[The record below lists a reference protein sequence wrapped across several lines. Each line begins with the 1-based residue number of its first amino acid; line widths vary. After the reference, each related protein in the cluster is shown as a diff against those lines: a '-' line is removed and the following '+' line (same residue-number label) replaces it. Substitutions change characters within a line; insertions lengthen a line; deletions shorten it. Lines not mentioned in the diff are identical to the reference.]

1 MFRVLITDNL
11 SKAGLQILEQTPGI
25 EVVNKSVGSLEEL
38 RKELAQADGI
48 IVRSATKLPAA
59 ALEGQTRLKVIVRA
73 GVGVDTIDLA
83 SATRQGI
90 IVMNT
95 PAGNTTSTA
104 ELTVAM
110 LMAMARHIGP
120 ASQSVREGKW
130 DRKSYTGVQLAGKTI
145 AIIGLGRI
153 GLSVAKR
160 AQGLEMKVLGYD
172 PFLSNERAA
181 ELGIELY
188 RDIDQMIP
196 KCDFLTVHTPA
207 TPETLGMINA
217 ARLASMKKGVRLVN
231 CARGGIIDENAL
243 ADAIEAGHVAG
254 AAVDVFTNE
263 PIKPEDRLPK
273 LKQVLCTPHLGA
285 STDEA
290 QEQVAIEAA
299 ELITAF
305 LVRNEIRSAVNMTSI
320 SSSEMQLVKPY
331 LDLSYRLG
339 LLLAQL
345 SQGKAIRGAK
355 IQLRGEAAAKPVKL
369 LSNAFTTGLMEVALD
384 SGVNIVNAEVV
395 AKDRGLNIATSTEA
409 KAGAFSTLVTA
420 TIVTD
425 DGELSASGTM
435 FGTEFLRLVK
445 LDNYQMDAY
454 LDGLMFVY
462 RHRDVP
468 GLIGAIGTAL
478 GKHNINI
485 SCMALGREQSAPGGK
500 SIAILNLDNEPS
512 AAVIAE
518 IQAHP
523 DVTGVQLVKLPKA
536 GASLPQ
542 LGI

>member
-207 TPETLGMINA
+207 TPETLGMITA

>member
-1 MFRVLITDNL
+1 MPRVLITDNL
-11 SKAGLQILEQTPGI
+11 SKAGLKILEQTPGI
-25 EVVNKSVGSLEEL
+25 EIVNKSVSSLEEL
-38 RKELAQADGI
+38 RAELANADGI
-48 IVRSATKLPAA
+48 IVRSATKLTAA

-83 SATRQGI
+83 AATRQGI

-130 DRKSYTGVQLAGKTI
+130 DRKSYTGVQLAGKTLGV
-145 AIIGLGRI
+145 IGLGRI
-153 GLSVAKR
+153 GQCVAKR
-160 AQGLEMKVLGYD
+160 AQGLEMKIVGIE
-172 PFLSNERAA
+172 PFMSDERAA
-181 ELGIELY
+181 ELGIEIH
-188 RDIDQMIP
+188 RDIDQMLP

-217 ARLASMKKGVRLVN
+217 TRLASMKKGARIVN
-231 CARGGIIDENAL
+231 CARGGIVEENAL
-243 ADAIEAGHVAG
+243 ADAIEAGHIAG
-254 AAVDVFTNE
+254 AAIDVFVNE
-263 PIKPEDRLPK
+263 PLKPEDRLPK

-290 QEQVAIEAA
+290 QENVAVEAA

-305 LVRNEIRSAVNMTSI
+305 LVKNEISSAVNMTSI
-320 SSSEMQLVKPY
+320 SAAEMKSVKPY

-339 LLLAQL
+339 NLLAQL
-345 SQGKAIRGAK
+345 NQGKAIKGAK
-355 IQLRGEAAAKPVKL
+355 IQLRGEAASKPAKL
-369 LSNAFTTGLMEVALD
+369 LANAFTTGLMEAALD

-395 AKDRGLNIATSTEA
+395 AKDRGLSITTSTDA
-409 KAGAFSTLVTA
+409 RAGAFSTLVSA
-420 TIVTD
+420 TIETD
-425 DGELSASGTM
+425 GGELTASGTM

-454 LDGLMFVY
+454 LDGLMLVY

-468 GLIGAIGTAL
+468 GLIGAIGTTC
-478 GKHNINI
+478 GKHNVNI
-485 SCMALGREQSAPGGK
+485 SCMALGREQSTPGGK
-500 SIAILNLDNEPS
+500 SIAILNLDSAPS
-512 AAVIAE
+512 AAALAE
-518 IQAHP
+518 VAAHP
-523 DVTGVQLVKLPKA
+523 DVTGVQLVQLPKA
-536 GASLPQ
+536 GAALPR

>member
-83 SATRQGI
+83 AATRQGI

-160 AQGLEMKVLGYD
+160 AQGLEMKVMGYD

-196 KCDFLTVHTPA
+196 KCDFLTVHTPS

-243 ADAIEAGHVAG
+243 ADAIESGHVAG
-254 AAVDVFTNE
+254 AAVDVYTNE

-345 SQGKAIRGAK
+345 SQGKAISGVK
-355 IQLRGEAAAKPVKL
+355 IQLRGDAASKPAKL

-384 SGVNIVNAEVV
+384 SSVNIVNAEVV
-395 AKDRGLNIATSTEA
+395 AKDRGLSVATSTEA

-445 LDNYQMDAY
+445 LDNYQMEAY

-478 GKHNINI
+478 GKHNVNI

>member
-1 MFRVLITDNL
+1 MPRVLITDNL

-25 EVVNKSVGSLEEL
+25 EVVNKSVASLAEL
-38 RKELAQADGI
+38 RAELANADGI

-73 GVGVDTIDLA
+73 GVGVDTIDLTT
-83 SATRQGI
+83 ATRQGI
-90 IVMNT
+90 VVMNT

-104 ELTVAM
+104 ELTIAM

-130 DRKSYTGVQLAGKTI
+130 DRKSYTGVQLSGKTL
-145 AIIGLGRI
+145 AVIGLGRI

-160 AQGLEMKVLGYD
+160 AQGLEMKILGYD
-172 PFLSNERAA
+172 PFLSAEKAA

-188 RDIDQMIP
+188 RDIDAMIP

-207 TPETLGMINA
+207 TPETMGMINA

-243 ADAIEAGHVAG
+243 ADAIESGHVAA
-254 AAVDVFTNE
+254 AAVDVFTSE
-263 PIKPEDRLPK
+263 PPKPDDRLPK
-273 LKQVLCTPHLGA
+273 LKNVLCTPHLGA

-299 ELITAF
+299 ELITAY
-305 LVRNEIRSAVNMTSI
+305 LVKNEIRSAVNMTSI
-320 SSSEMQLVKPY
+320 SASEMQTVKPY

-345 SQGKAIRGAK
+345 SRGKAIKGAK
-355 IQLRGEAAAKPVKL
+355 IQLRGEAASKPAKL
-369 LSNAFTTGLMEVALD
+369 IANAFTTGLMDVALD

-395 AKDRGLNIATSTEA
+395 AKDRGLNISTSTEA
-409 KAGAFSTLVTA
+409 KAGAFSTLVSA
-420 TIVTD
+420 TIETEE
-425 DGELSASGTM
+425 GELTAAGTM
-435 FGTEFLRLVK
+435 FGHEFLRLVK

-454 LDGLMFVY
+454 LDGLMLVY

-468 GLIGAIGTAL
+468 GLIGAIGTTF
-478 GKHNINI
+478 GKHNVNI
-485 SCMALGREQSAPGGK
+485 SCMALGREQSAPGGNA
-500 SIAILNLDNEPS
+500 IAILNLDNQPS
-512 AAVIAE
+512 A
-518 IQAHP
+518 QALSEVSGHK
-523 DVTGVQLVKLPKA
+523 DVTGVQLVTLPKA
-536 GASLPQ
+536 GASLPR

>member
-1 MFRVLITDNL
+1 MLRVLITDNL

-38 RKELAQADGI
+38 RKELSQADGI

-59 ALEGQTRLKVIVRA
+59 TLEGQTRLKVIVRA

-104 ELTVAM
+104 ELTIAM

-160 AQGLEMKVLGYD
+160 AQGLEMKVMGYD
-172 PFLSNERAA
+172 PFLSTERAG

-243 ADAIEAGHVAG
+243 ADAIESGHVAG
-254 AAVDVFTNE
+254 AAVDVYTNE

-305 LVRNEIRSAVNMTSI
+305 LSRNEIRSAVNMTSI

-355 IQLRGEAAAKPVKL
+355 IQLRGEAAAKPAKL

-395 AKDRGLNIATSTEA
+395 AKDRGLNISTSTEA

-420 TIVTD
+420 TIQTD

-478 GKHNINI
+478 GKHNVNI

>member
-1 MFRVLITDNL
+1 MLRVLITDNL

-25 EVVNKSVGSLEEL
+25 EVVNKSVASLAEL
-38 RKELAQADGI
+38 RAELANADGI

-83 SATRQGI
+83 AATRQGI

-110 LMAMARHIGP
+110 LMAMSRHIGP

-130 DRKSYTGVQLAGKTI
+130 DRKSYTGVQLAGKTL

-160 AQGLEMKVLGYD
+160 AQGLEMKVLGSD
-172 PFLSNERAA
+172 PFMSEQRAA

-188 RDIDQMIP
+188 RDIDQMLP
-196 KCDFLTVHTPA
+196 KADFLTVHTPA

-243 ADAIEAGHVAG
+243 ADAIESEHVA
-254 AAVDVFTNE
+254 AAAIDVFVNE
-263 PIKPEDRLPK
+263 PLKPEDRLPK

-285 STDEA
+285 STEEA
-290 QEQVAIEAA
+290 QENVAVEAA
-299 ELITAF
+299 ELISAF
-305 LVRNEIRSAVNMTSI
+305 LIKNEISSAVNMTSI
-320 SSSEMQLVKPY
+320 SAAEMKTVKPY

-339 LLLAQL
+339 NLLAQL
-345 SQGKAIRGAK
+345 SQGKAIKGAK
-355 IQLRGEAAAKPVKL
+355 IELRGEATSKPAKL
-369 LSNAFTTGLMEVALD
+369 LANAFTTGLMESALD

-395 AKDRGLNIATSTEA
+395 AKDRGLNISTSTDA
-409 KAGAFSTLVTA
+409 KAGAFSTLVSA
-420 TIVTD
+420 TLVTE
-425 DGELSASGTM
+425 DGELTAAGTM
-435 FGTEFLRLVK
+435 FGNEFLRLVK

-454 LDGLMFVY
+454 LDGLMLVY
-462 RHRDVP
+462 RHKDVP
-468 GLIGAIGTAL
+468 GLIGAIGTTF
-478 GKHNINI
+478 GKYNVNI
-485 SCMALGREQSAPGGK
+485 SCMALGREQSKPGGNA
-500 SIAILNLDNEPS
+500 IAILNLDNQPS
-512 AAVIAE
+512 A
-518 IQAHP
+518 QALSEVQGHK
-523 DVTGVQLVKLPKA
+523 DVTGVQLVTLPKA
-536 GASLPQ
+536 GASLPR

>member
-160 AQGLEMKVLGYD
+160 AQGLEMKVMGYD

-196 KCDFLTVHTPA
+196 KCDFLTVHTPS

-243 ADAIEAGHVAG
+243 ADAIESGHVAG
-254 AAVDVFTNE
+254 AAVDVYTNE

-345 SQGKAIRGAK
+345 SQGKAISGVK
-355 IQLRGEAAAKPVKL
+355 IQLRGDAAAKPVKL
-369 LSNAFTTGLMEVALD
+369 LANAFTTGLMEVALD
-384 SGVNIVNAEVV
+384 SSVNIVNAEVV
-395 AKDRGLNIATSTEA
+395 AKDRGLSIATSTEA

-420 TIVTD
+420 TVLTD

-445 LDNYQMDAY
+445 LDNYQMEAY

>member
-83 SATRQGI
+83 AATRQGI

-160 AQGLEMKVLGYD
+160 AQGLEMKVMGYD

-243 ADAIEAGHVAG
+243 ADAIESGHVAG
-254 AAVDVFTNE
+254 AAVDVYTNE
-263 PIKPEDRLPK
+263 PIKPDDRLPK

-355 IQLRGEAAAKPVKL
+355 IQLRGDAAAKPAKL
-369 LSNAFTTGLMEVALD
+369 LSNAFTTGLMEAALD

-420 TIVTD
+420 TIMTD
-425 DGELSASGTM
+425 DGELSAAGTM

-500 SIAILNLDNEPS
+500 SIAILNLDNEPT
-512 AAVIAE
+512 AALIAE

>member
-1 MFRVLITDNL
+1 MPRVLITDNL
-11 SKAGLQILEQTPGI
+11 SKAGLQILEQTPGL
-25 EVVNKSVGSLEEL
+25 EVVNKTVSSLEEL
-38 RKELAQADGI
+38 RAELANADGI

-73 GVGVDTIDLA
+73 GVGVDTIDLSA
-83 SATRQGI
+83 ATRQGI
-90 IVMNT
+90 VVMNT

-130 DRKSYTGVQLAGKTI
+130 DRKSYTGVQLAGKTL

-160 AQGLEMKVLGYD
+160 ALGLEMKVLGSD
-172 PFLSNERAA
+172 PFMSEQRAA

-188 RDIDQMIP
+188 RDIDLMLP

-217 ARLASMKKGVRLVN
+217 TRLAAMKKGVRLVN
-231 CARGGIIDENAL
+231 CARGGIINENAL
-243 ADAIEAGHVAG
+243 ADAIESGHVAG
-254 AAVDVFTNE
+254 AAIDVFVNE
-263 PIKPEDRLPK
+263 PLKPDDRLPK

-285 STDEA
+285 STEEA
-290 QEQVAIEAA
+290 QENVAVEAA
-299 ELITAF
+299 ELISAF
-305 LVRNEIRSAVNMTSI
+305 LIKNEVSSAVNMTSI
-320 SSSEMQLVKPY
+320 SAAEMKTVKPY

-339 LLLAQL
+339 NLLAQL
-345 SQGKAIRGAK
+345 SQGKSIKGAK
-355 IQLRGEAAAKPVKL
+355 IELRGEAAGKPAKL
-369 LSNAFTTGLMEVALD
+369 LANAFTTGLMESALD
-384 SGVNIVNAEVV
+384 SGVNIVNAEMV
-395 AKDRGLNIATSTEA
+395 AKDRGLSISTSTEA
-409 KAGAFSTLVTA
+409 KAGAFSTLVSA

-425 DGELSASGTM
+425 SGELTAAGTM

-454 LDGLMFVY
+454 LDGLMLVY

-468 GLIGAIGTAL
+468 GLIGAIGTAF

-512 AAVIAE
+512 TAAIAE

-536 GASLPQ
+536 GAALPR

>member
-83 SATRQGI
+83 AATRQGI

-160 AQGLEMKVLGYD
+160 AQGLEMKVMGYD

-243 ADAIEAGHVAG
+243 ADAIESGHVAG
-254 AAVDVFTNE
+254 AAVDVYTNE

-305 LVRNEIRSAVNMTSI
+305 LVRNEISSAVNMTSI

-355 IQLRGEAAAKPVKL
+355 IQLRGEATAKPVKL
-369 LSNAFTTGLMEVALD
+369 LSNAFTTGLMEAALD

-420 TIVTD
+420 TILTD

>member
-1 MFRVLITDNL
+1 MPRVLITDNL
-11 SKAGLQILEQTPGI
+11 SKAGLKILEQTPGI

-38 RKELAQADGI
+38 RAELANADGI

-73 GVGVDTIDLA
+73 GVGVDTIDLSA
-83 SATRQGI
+83 ATRQGI
-90 IVMNT
+90 VVMNT

-130 DRKSYTGVQLAGKTI
+130 DRKSYTGVQLAGKTL
-145 AIIGLGRI
+145 AVIGLGRI

-160 AQGLEMKVLGYD
+160 ALGLEMKVMGSD
-172 PFLSNERAA
+172 PFMSEQRAA

-188 RDIDQMIP
+188 RDIDLMLP
-196 KCDFLTVHTPA
+196 KADFLTVHTPA

-217 ARLASMKKGVRLVN
+217 TRLAAMKKGARIVN

-243 ADAIEAGHVAG
+243 ADAIEAGHIAG
-254 AAVDVFTNE
+254 AAIDVFVNE
-263 PIKPEDRLPK
+263 PLKPEDRLPK

-290 QEQVAIEAA
+290 QENVAVEAA
-299 ELITAF
+299 ELISAF
-305 LVRNEIRSAVNMTSI
+305 LVKNEISSAVNMTSI
-320 SSSEMQLVKPY
+320 SATEMKTVKPY

-345 SQGKAIRGAK
+345 SQGKAIKGAK
-355 IQLRGEAAAKPVKL
+355 IQLRGEAASKPSKL
-369 LSNAFTTGLMEVALD
+369 IANAFTTGLMETALE

-395 AKDRGLNIATSTEA
+395 AKDRGLSLSTSTEA
-409 KAGAFSTLVTA
+409 TAGAFSTLVSA
-420 TIVTD
+420 TIETA
-425 DGELSASGTM
+425 DGELTAAGTM
-435 FGTEFLRLVK
+435 FGNEFLRLVK

-454 LDGLMFVY
+454 LDGLMLVY

-468 GLIGAIGTAL
+468 GLIGAIGTTF
-478 GKHNINI
+478 GKHKVNI
-485 SCMALGREQSAPGGK
+485 SCMALGREQNTPGGK
-500 SIAILNLDNEPS
+500 SIAILNLDNAPS
-512 AAVIAE
+512 AEALAE
-518 IQAHP
+518 VAAHP
-523 DVTGVQLVKLPKA
+523 EVTGVQLVQLPKA
-536 GASLPQ
+536 GAALPR

>member
-1 MFRVLITDNL
+1 MLRVLITDNL

-25 EVVNKSVGSLEEL
+25 EVVNKSVASLAEL
-38 RKELAQADGI
+38 RAELANADGI

-83 SATRQGI
+83 AATRQGI

-130 DRKSYTGVQLAGKTI
+130 DRKSYTGVQLAGKTLGV
-145 AIIGLGRI
+145 IGLGRI
-153 GLSVAKR
+153 GQCVAKR
-160 AQGLEMKVLGYD
+160 AQGLEMKIVGIE
-172 PFLSNERAA
+172 PFMTDDRAA
-181 ELGIELY
+181 ELGIEIF
-188 RDIDQMIP
+188 RDIDQMLP

-217 ARLASMKKGVRLVN
+217 ARLASMKKGARLVN

-243 ADAIEAGHVAG
+243 ADSIEAGHIAG
-254 AAVDVFTNE
+254 AAIDVFTSE
-263 PIKPEDRLPK
+263 PPKAEDRLPK

-285 STDEA
+285 STEEA
-290 QEQVAIEAA
+290 QENVAVEAA
-299 ELITAF
+299 ELISAF
-305 LVRNEIRSAVNMTSI
+305 LIKNEISSAVNMTSI
-320 SSSEMQLVKPY
+320 SSAEMQLVKPY

-345 SQGKAIRGAK
+345 SQGQAIRGAK
-355 IQLRGEAAAKPVKL
+355 ILLRGEAASKPAKL
-369 LSNAFTTGLMEVALD
+369 LSNAFTTGLMDVALD

-395 AKDRGLNIATSTEA
+395 AKDRGLSISTSTEA
-409 KAGAFSTLVTA
+409 KAGAFSTLVSA
-420 TIVTD
+420 TILTES
-425 DGELSASGTM
+425 GELTAAGTM
-435 FGTEFLRLVK
+435 FGNEFLRLVK

-454 LDGLMFVY
+454 LDGLMLIY
-462 RHRDVP
+462 RHKDVP
-468 GLIGAIGTAL
+468 GLIGAIGTTF
-478 GKHNINI
+478 GKHNVNI
-485 SCMALGREQSAPGGK
+485 SCMALGREQSAPGGNA
-500 SIAILNLDNEPS
+500 IAILNLDNEPS
-512 AAVIAE
+512 AQAMSE
-518 IQAHP
+518 IQGHP

-536 GASLPQ
+536 GASLPR

>member
-160 AQGLEMKVLGYD
+160 AQGLEMKVMGYD

-243 ADAIEAGHVAG
+243 ADAIESGHVAG
-254 AAVDVFTNE
+254 AAVDVFSNE

-355 IQLRGEAAAKPVKL
+355 IQLRGDAAAKPAKL

>member
-160 AQGLEMKVLGYD
+160 AQGLEMKVMGYD

-243 ADAIEAGHVAG
+243 ADAIESGHVAG
-254 AAVDVFTNE
+254 AAVDVYTNE
-263 PIKPEDRLPK
+263 PIKPDDRLPK

-355 IQLRGEAAAKPVKL
+355 IQLRGDAAAKPAKL
-369 LSNAFTTGLMEVALD
+369 LSNAFTTGLMEAALD

-420 TIVTD
+420 TIMTD
-425 DGELSASGTM
+425 DGELSAAGTM

-500 SIAILNLDNEPS
+500 SIAILNLDNEPTT
-512 AAVIAE
+512 ALIAE

>member
-1 MFRVLITDNL
+1 
-11 SKAGLQILEQTPGI
+11 
-25 EVVNKSVGSLEEL
+25 
-38 RKELAQADGI
+38 
-48 IVRSATKLPAA
+48 
-59 ALEGQTRLKVIVRA
+59 
-73 GVGVDTIDLA
+73 
-83 SATRQGI
+83 
-90 IVMNT
+90 
-95 PAGNTTSTA
+95 
-104 ELTVAM
+104 M

-172 PFLSNERAA
+172 PFLSAERAA

-243 ADAIEAGHVAG
+243 ADAIESGHVAG

-305 LVRNEIRSAVNMTSI
+305 LSRNEIRSAVNMTSI

-345 SQGKAIRGAK
+345 SQGKAIRGAR
-355 IQLRGEAAAKPVKL
+355 IQLRGEAASKPAKL
-369 LSNAFTTGLMEVALD
+369 LSNAFTTGLMDVALD

-395 AKDRGLNIATSTEA
+395 AKDRGLNISTSTEA

-420 TIVTD
+420 TIITD

-454 LDGLMFVY
+454 LDGLMFIY

-468 GLIGAIGTAL
+468 GLIGAIGTAF
-478 GKHNINI
+478 GKNNVNI

-512 AAVIAE
+512 AKAIAE

-536 GASLPQ
+536 GASLPR

>member
-83 SATRQGI
+83 AATRQGI

-160 AQGLEMKVLGYD
+160 AQGLEMKVMGYD

-243 ADAIEAGHVAG
+243 ADAIESGHVAG
-254 AAVDVFTNE
+254 AAVDVYTNE
-263 PIKPEDRLPK
+263 PIKPDDRLPK

-305 LVRNEIRSAVNMTSI
+305 LIRNEISSAVNMTSI

-355 IQLRGEAAAKPVKL
+355 IQLRGEATAKPVKL
-369 LSNAFTTGLMEVALD
+369 LSNAFTTGLMEAALD

-420 TIVTD
+420 TILTD

>member
-1 MFRVLITDNL
+1 MPRVLITDNL
-11 SKAGLQILEQTPGI
+11 SKAGLKILEQTPGI
-25 EVVNKSVGSLEEL
+25 EIVNKSVSSLEEL
-38 RKELAQADGI
+38 RAELANADGI
-48 IVRSATKLPAA
+48 IVRSATKLTAA

-83 SATRQGI
+83 AATRQGI

-130 DRKSYTGVQLAGKTI
+130 DRKSYTGVQLAGKTLGV
-145 AIIGLGRI
+145 IGLGRI
-153 GLSVAKR
+153 GQCVAKR
-160 AQGLEMKVLGYD
+160 AQGLEMKIVGIE
-172 PFLSNERAA
+172 PFMSDERAA
-181 ELGIELY
+181 ELGIEIH
-188 RDIDQMIP
+188 RDIDQMLP

-217 ARLASMKKGVRLVN
+217 TRLASMKKGARIVN
-231 CARGGIIDENAL
+231 CARGGIVEENAL
-243 ADAIEAGHVAG
+243 ADAIEAGHIAG
-254 AAVDVFTNE
+254 AAIDVFVNE
-263 PIKPEDRLPK
+263 PLKPEDRLPK

-290 QEQVAIEAA
+290 QENVAVEAA

-305 LVRNEIRSAVNMTSI
+305 LVKNEISSAVNMTSI
-320 SSSEMQLVKPY
+320 SAAEMKSVKPY

-339 LLLAQL
+339 NLLAQL
-345 SQGKAIRGAK
+345 NQGKAIKGAK
-355 IQLRGEAAAKPVKL
+355 IQLRGEAASKPAKL
-369 LSNAFTTGLMEVALD
+369 LANAFTTGLMEAALD

-395 AKDRGLNIATSTEA
+395 AKDRGLSITTSTDA
-409 KAGAFSTLVTA
+409 KAGAFSTLVSA
-420 TIVTD
+420 TIETD
-425 DGELSASGTM
+425 GGELTASGTM

-454 LDGLMFVY
+454 LDGLMLVY

-468 GLIGAIGTAL
+468 GLIGAIGTTC
-478 GKHNINI
+478 GKHNVNI
-485 SCMALGREQSAPGGK
+485 SCMALGREQSTPGGK
-500 SIAILNLDNEPS
+500 SIAILNLDSAPS
-512 AAVIAE
+512 TAALAE
-518 IQAHP
+518 VAAHP
-523 DVTGVQLVKLPKA
+523 DVTGVQLVQLPKA
-536 GASLPQ
+536 GAALPR